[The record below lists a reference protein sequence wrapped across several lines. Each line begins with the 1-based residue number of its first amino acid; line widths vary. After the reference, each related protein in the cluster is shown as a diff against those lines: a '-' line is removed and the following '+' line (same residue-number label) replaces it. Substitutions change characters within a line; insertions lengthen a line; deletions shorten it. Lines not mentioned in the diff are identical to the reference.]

1 MSDRVAELV
10 RLLTDAEAEL
20 IELTGGQI
28 DAVLDP
34 RTQAPILLRDAQA
47 RLSSSENKLRTILA
61 RCPVLVIELQRDGRI
76 TYCNDAVQHVLGY
89 SDSDF
94 SARNFADLITPAEGM
109 NPHLLIQHFFRDGA
123 SDFSVAMQDH
133 QGDTRWIEW
142 TTAPGQ
148 HDDCV
153 LMFGVDVG
161 HRRELIDEQIARSK
175 AEAANQTKSEF
186 LAMVS
191 HELRT
196 PLNAISGYS
205 QLLETGIAGQLLP
218 QQQEYLH
225 RIQRSQH
232 HLLTMINDIIDF
244 ARLEAGKLTLEM
256 KPVQVKAV
264 IDLCDTLTRP
274 QAEDKGISLQF
285 LDGDPTLCVWGDES
299 KVEQVLVNLVTN
311 AIKFSRSGSHVVVE
325 ARETEEFVQF
335 AVADTGPGIPPDKL
349 DEVFHPFVQVETGHT
364 RSRDGVGLG
373 LAISRELARKMGGDL
388 TVRSE
393 LTVGSTFVLQLPKQ
407 SDG

>member
-10 RLLTDAEAEL
+10 RLLTEAEEEL

-34 RTQAPILLRDAQA
+34 KTQAPILLRDAQA

-76 TYCNDAVQHVLGY
+76 TYCNDAVAHVLGY

-94 SARNFADLITPAEGM
+94 SARNFADLITPAEAM
-109 NPHLLIQHFFRDGA
+109 NPHLLIHQFFCDGA
-123 SDFSVAMQDH
+123 SDFSVAMKDR
-133 QGDTRWIEW
+133 QGGTRWIEW
-142 TTAPGQ
+142 TTAPGPS
-148 HDDCV
+148 DGCV

-161 HRRELIDEQIARSK
+161 HRRELMDEQVARSK
-175 AEAANQTKSEF
+175 AEAANQAKSEF

-256 KPVQVKAV
+256 KTVQVKAV

-274 QAEDKGISLQF
+274 QAEDKSISLQF
-285 LDGDPTLCVWGDES
+285 LDGDPTLSVWGDES

-311 AIKFSRSGSHVVVE
+311 AIKFSRPGSQVVVE

-349 DEVFHPFVQVETGHT
+349 DAVFHPFVQVETGHT